1 MPSTEWSRTTK
12 RLVIVGLVI
21 IFLLVLYVFRDL
33 LPPVAIALVL
43 AYLLKPVADVAE
55 QKTRLPRTLAVIL
68 IFLVILLS
76 FSTILLT
83 IVPYAVDQV
92 RRLNL
97 DIQELTDTLISFLSQ
112 PIQILDRTF
121 SLQDLVGDL
130 QLSLIHISEPTRLRL
145 KSRMPS
151 SA

>member
-21 IFLLVLYVFRDL
+21 ILLLVFYVFRGL

-55 QKTRLPRTLAVIL
+55 RRTKLPRTLAVL
-68 IFLVILLS
+68 LVFLVLLLL
-76 FSTILLT
+76 FSTILVT

-92 RRLNL
+92 RRLNVDL
-97 DIQELTDTLISFLSQ
+97 QELTDTLISFLSQ
-112 PIQILDRTF
+112 PI
-121 SLQDLVGDL
+121 
-130 QLSLIHISEPTRLRL
+130 
-145 KSRMPS
+145 
-151 SA
+151 